1 MRPHLAVDERAGGRD
16 PLPDVV
22 GQLSACV
29 ASRSAIGAGR
39 FFRKP
44 DFQFRDFG
52 ASAPDV
58 SFNQKVASSFAT
70 HPVIVTDVAV

>member
-1 MRPHLAVDERAGGRD
+1 LGS
-16 PLPDVV
+16 
-22 GQLSACV
+22 LSACV

-39 FFRKP
+39 FLRKP
-44 DFQFRDFG
+44 DFQFRDLG

-58 SFNQKVASSFAT
+58 SFNQYVSSSFAT